1 MADIRKI
8 LKEHVADVALA
19 DGVVHCRGDELTFD
33 SMEAFGRAC
42 RRAALPPAP
51 FAGGGGRRCAG
62 HPSGR
67 TGPVAR
73 GVVRRHGR
81 RQRPHPGA
89 SAAGPAPP
97 QPTRTNGGSTWP
109 MPFSKRWGGSN
120 ERRGRVRRR
129 RRSARPV
136 RGPGAPRARPRLP
149 RRVRLVPRPG
159 RRGHDG
165 DGRVRGCRRLLRHR
179 RPCHAHSRQLCGLR
193 TIRGLR
199 RHRRLVPQ
207 GRPGRMGASDERSP

>member
-8 LKEHVADVALA
+8 LKEHVADLVPA

-33 SMEAFGRAC
+33 SMEAFGRHVD
-42 RRAALPPAP
+42 ALLSRPPRSR
-51 FAGGGGRRCAG
+51 GRRSPMRWPPIWANWTRCPRSRS
-62 HPSGR
+62 PSR
-67 TGPVAR
+67 SATT
-73 GVVRRHGR
+73 VVSD
-81 RQRPHPGA
+81 A
-89 SAAGPAPP
+89 AVAGPAPP

-109 MPFSKRWGGSN
+109 TPFSKRWGGSN

-136 RGPGAPRARPRLP
+136 RGPGALRARPCLP
-149 RRVRLVPRPG
+149 RRGRLVPRPG

-165 DGRVRGCRRLLRHR
+165 GGRVRGCRRLLRHR